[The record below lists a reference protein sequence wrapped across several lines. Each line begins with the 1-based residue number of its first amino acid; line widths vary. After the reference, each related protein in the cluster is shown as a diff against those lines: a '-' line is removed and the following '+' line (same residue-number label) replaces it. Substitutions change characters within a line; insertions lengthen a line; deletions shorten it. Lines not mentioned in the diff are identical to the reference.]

1 MRSTVRQ
8 GAKPWEGHQAWHELA
23 VACTRASTAELCTCS
38 VSHHQGILERL
49 KEGRFCHSSS
59 SFLSFSSPFCLPPV
73 KARGRI
79 NLAVHAT
86 DPSWLLPDAL
96 ACGELVTTLLVRTL
110 QAPSLVAPGYNEGTS
125 RRD

>member
-59 SFLSFSSPFCLPPV
+59 SFLFAFLPTPCEGE
-73 KARGRI
+73 RQNQPTG
-79 NLAVHAT
+79 HTT

-96 ACGELVTTLLVRTL
+96 ACGELVTTLPMKVL
-110 QAPSLVAPGYNEGTS
+110 QAPSLVTSGDNEGIS
-125 RRD
+125 QRG